1 MGGVS
6 VLEEILLQIFK
17 KLELLEDRLDHQN
30 NVLNALQHG
39 SEVAVAE
46 RKALISALN
55 KNDKRTEQIMC
66 RIDYLTSFH
75 EEIRENLK
83 DQALDINLLKKI
95 ISM

>member
-1 MGGVS
+1 MQ
-6 VLEEILLQIFK
+6 ILK
-17 KLELLEDRLDHQN
+17 KLDQLEDRLDHQN

-39 SEVAVAE
+39 SEVAGAE
-46 RKALISALN
+46 RKALMSALN
-55 KNDKRTEQIMC
+55 KTDKRTGEIMC
-66 RIDYLTSFH
+66 RIDYLASFQ